1 MALKPWYNVV
11 TLREDIREGRSLDAS
26 EFAVHLDQIRDRRA
40 PDDYKDPVRFF
51 DRTYLTATL
60 AELAAGVVRRLT
72 GIRVATS
79 PIYNL
84 TTQFGGGKTHALS
97 MLYHLATGGPAA
109 ASWKGVSDILKS
121 AGVTSVPSAAVAV
134 FVGLEF
140 DSLKGRGGEAGV
152 PLRRTPWGEIAYQLG
167 GAEGFAAVARHDEE
181 RVAPSTEVIRKF
193 LPKDRPALILMDE
206 LMNYVS
212 RNRQNGLGAQLY
224 NFLQNLS
231 EEVRGQD
238 NVVLAVSLPAS
249 EMEMSADDHA
259 DYDRLN
265 KLLQRLGKAL
275 LLSSGD
281 ETSEIIRRRLFEWGG
296 IPTEARTTAAAYAEW
311 MVDNRRL
318 LPAGF
323 SVDTAA
329 DAILASYPFH
339 PSVLSVF
346 ERKWQTIPQFQ
357 RTRGVLRM
365 LALWISNAA
374 KVDYQ
379 RAHKDPLITLG
390 TAPLGDPLF
399 RQAIFGQLG
408 NDKLEGVVTTDIAG
422 KNDAHAIRLDK
433 DANDAIRKAR
443 LHQKVATVVFFES
456 NGGQA
461 KAEATLPE
469 VRLAVAEPSLDIGN
483 VETVLE
489 SLMGT
494 CYFLS
499 AEKNRYRF
507 STRTNL
513 NRLVADRRAAV
524 SAAKIE
530 DRARDEVRKVF
541 LETPKAGRASIATR
555 VFFPERSADIADRP
569 ALTLVVLAPDA
580 ALSDKEVTAFVET
593 ATRESGSSGRSFKSA
608 IFWVAPD
615 GPNALREAA
624 RKLLAWEEIEA
635 DVHDLKL
642 DDSQKRQLVESRRMA
657 ERDLKEAVWRT
668 YRYLLLL
675 SKDGT
680 LRTIDLG
687 QLNSSL
693 SDTFVAL
700 LMSRLSQDGELVEGI
715 GPSVLVRNWSGAYKE
730 WSTRSLR
737 DAFYASPQFPRL
749 LNADSLKDTIVKG
762 VSSGQLAYVGKAKD
776 GSYEPFHWQ
785 SPLAASDVEF
795 SDDMFI
801 VQRDVAEAYKAARSA
816 PAPSPPLTEPLPPE
830 RGGSLPAGVVATVKA
845 PAPASAP
852 PPPQKLARLSWSG
865 VVPPQKWMNFYTKV
879 LSRFATMPGLK
890 LTLRVEVAP
899 PDGLSTQAADDMRVA
914 LRELGLEDRLD
925 TE

>member
-11 TLREDIREGRSLDAS
+11 TLREDLREGRSLDAS
-26 EFAVHLDQIRDRRA
+26 EFAVHLDQIRDKRA

-60 AELAAGVVRRLT
+60 ADLAVGVIRRLM

-109 ASWKGVSDILKS
+109 ASWKGVQGILDT
-121 AGVTSVPSAAVAV
+121 AGVKSVPLAGVAV
-134 FVGLEF
+134 FIGLEF
-140 DSLKGRGGEAGV
+140 DSFKGRGGDNGE
-152 PLRRTPWGEIAYQLG
+152 PLRKTPWGEIAFQLG
-167 GAEGFAAVARHDEE
+167 GAAGYAVVARHDQEG
-181 RVAPSTEVIRKF
+181 VAPAGEVIRKF
-193 LPKDRPALILMDE
+193 LPTDRPSLILMDE

-224 NFLQNLS
+224 NFLHNLS

-249 EMEMSADDHA
+249 ELEMSADDHA

-296 IPTEARTTAAAYAEW
+296 VPTEARTTAAAYAEW
-311 MVDNRRL
+311 MVDNRKL
-318 LPAGF
+318 LPASF
-323 SVDTAA
+323 AVDGAA
-329 DAILASYPFH
+329 EAIVASYPFH
-339 PSVLSVF
+339 PTVLSVF

-374 KVDYQ
+374 KQDYQ

-390 TAPLGDPLF
+390 TAPLADPLF

-422 KNDAHAIRLDK
+422 KNDAHAMRLDK
-433 DANDAIRKAR
+433 EANDAIRKAR

-461 KAEATLPE
+461 KAEATLAE
-469 VRLAVAEPSLDIGN
+469 IRLAVAEPSLDIGN

-489 SLMGT
+489 SLMST

-499 AEKNRYRF
+499 AEKTRYRF

-524 SAAKIE
+524 STSKIE
-530 DRARDEVRKVF
+530 ERARDEVKKVF
-541 LETPKAGRASIATR
+541 SEVPKGGRANIAAR

-569 ALTLVVLAPDA
+569 ALTVVVMAPDA
-580 ALSDKEVTAFVET
+580 GLSDKEAASFIET
-593 ATRESGSSGRSFKSA
+593 ATRQHGASDRTFKSA
-608 IFWVAPD
+608 LFWVAPD
-615 GPNALREAA
+615 DPNAVREAA
-624 RKLLAWEEIEA
+624 RRLLAWEEIET

-642 DDSQKRQLVESRRMA
+642 DDAQKRQLSESRRSA

-668 YRYLLLL
+668 YRFLLLL
-675 SKDGT
+675 GKDGA
-680 LRTIDLG
+680 LRTVDLG
-687 QLNSSL
+687 QLNSSQ
-693 SDTFVAL
+693 SDTFVSL
-700 LMSRLSQDGELVEGI
+700 LVGRLVQDGELVDAV
-715 GPSVLVRNWSGAYKE
+715 GPSVLARNWTGAFKE
-730 WSTRSLR
+730 WSTRGLR
-737 DAFYASPQFPRL
+737 DAFFSSPQLPRL
-749 LNADSLKDTIVKG
+749 LNADSLKDTIAKG
-762 VSSGQLAYVGKAKD
+762 VTSGQLAYVGKAGD

-785 SPLAASDVEF
+785 GALAASEVTF

-801 VQRDVAEAYKAARSA
+801 LRREDADAYKAARSA
-816 PAPSPPLTEPLPPE
+816 PPPVTAPVETPTPE
-830 RGGSLPAGVVATVKA
+830 RGAGVTVVAPK
-845 PAPASAP
+845 PPQPASAP
-852 PPPQKLARLSWSG
+852 PPPEKVSRLSWSG

-879 LSRFATMPGLK
+879 LSRFATMSGLK
-890 LTLRVEVAP
+890 LSLRVEIAP

-914 LRELGLEDRLD
+914 LRELGLNDQVD